1 MTNEQKKLERE
12 YKRMLSIVD
21 HASKGQDFISRQLY
35 LLRDSDILTPAYRT
49 SKQSD
54 YDKYQAAK
62 DKANARIAE
71 LKRLAKEGKYNIHLQ
86 GAASSF
92 TLYDSTHGLEIFDLE
107 QAKAEAKLAFP
118 DSEWEVFNGINR
130 FATFTT

>member
-1 MTNEQKKLERE
+1 MTNEQKKMERE

-35 LLRDSDILTPAYRT
+35 LLRDSDILTPAYRA

-62 DKANARIAE
+62 DKANTRIAE
-71 LKRLAKEGKYNIHLQ
+71 LKRLAKEGKYSRRMSGHIVS
-86 GAASSF
+86 G
-92 TLYDSTHGLEIFDLE
+92 
-107 QAKAEAKLAFP
+107 
-118 DSEWEVFNGINR
+118 NG
-130 FATFTT
+130 